1 MYNALEEGIAYIYIF
16 LKFTILNNSTVWVKN
31 VAELKSNWRP

>member
-1 MYNALEEGIAYIYIF
+1 MHLRKALRIYIYIF
-16 LKFTILNNSTVWVKN
+16 FKLTILINSTVWVKN